1 MSEHAGRQRVGAWLA
16 GLAAIALS
24 GAALAHHSA
33 AGVDQTRTITVKG
46 TIKDFDLSAPH
57 ALLVIMVD
65 QESGPPVEL
74 KVSTIAPGGL
84 IRQGFKP
91 RDFASGEKVEMT
103 YHPNR
108 FTPGG
113 IMMTLT
119 LPDGRVVSGGVY

>member
-1 MSEHAGRQRVGAWLA
+1 MHKQPWRQWIGAWLA
-16 GLAAIALS
+16 GLATFVLS
-24 GAALAHHSA
+24 GTAYAHHSA
-33 AGVDQTRTITVKG
+33 AGVDQTKTITVKG
-46 TIKDFDLSAPH
+46 TLKDFDFSAPH
-57 ALLVIMVD
+57 VLIVIMVD

-74 KVSTIAPGGL
+74 KVSAIAPVGL

-91 RDFASGEKVEMT
+91 KDFAAGDKVEMT

-119 LPDGRVVSGGVY
+119 LSDGRVVNGGVY